1 MTWLR
6 LSVCSHGEDNDIGG
20 LLPIGSNFSNALT
33 PDSKHDPS
41 KNFERIVP
49 FSIENVGNNTLVPP
63 GVVKNLVDIDVI
75 QEWLKY
81 CRNNYGERCER
92 HETTDAKFRLIDVE
106 HRQLIRAS
114 LDTKYVILS

>member
-63 GVVKNLVDIDVI
+63 RVVKNLVDIDVI

-81 CRNNYGERCER
+81 CRNNHGERCER
-92 HETTDAKFRLIDVE
+92 HETPDAKFRLIDVE
-106 HRQLIRAS
+106 NRQMIRAS